1 MCDDE
6 CVGFRGMNTGRE
18 LVDMSVSD
26 ILQREKLAVPCA
38 LCRMFLTEQSHET
51 SVVARAYVL
60 VRVGGGCFLRCG
72 VWFVI
77 SRMSCR
83 FVE

>member
-38 LCRMFLTEQSHET
+38 LCRMFLTEQLSGT
-51 SVVARAYVL
+51 LAIV
-60 VRVGGGCFLRCG
+60 
-72 VWFVI
+72 
-77 SRMSCR
+77 
-83 FVE
+83 